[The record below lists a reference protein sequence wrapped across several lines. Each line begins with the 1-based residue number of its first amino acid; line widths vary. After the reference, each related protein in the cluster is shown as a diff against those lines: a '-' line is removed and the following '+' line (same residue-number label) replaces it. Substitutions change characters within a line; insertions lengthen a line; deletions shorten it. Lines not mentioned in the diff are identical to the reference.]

1 MRLERYAA
9 LDRLALEMRLDDAQ
23 QEALRLAFAHAC
35 VARVRHLLEQ
45 HEVDACLAVLE
56 CFVQGQASRD
66 ELTLAAER
74 AAALANAHGG
84 SKSIDGC
91 GHAAVSASYAVAR
104 ATAGR
109 ALDAASYAA
118 YAAVYAQG
126 GYAAVADRDAFA
138 VEHAWQTAALQTLF
152 AQDAAQDKAQH
163 AAHVD
168 S

>member
-1 MRLERYAA
+1 MNAA
-9 LDRLALEMRLDDAQ
+9 LDLLAAQIGMADAQ
-23 QEALRLAFAHAC
+23 HEALRLAFAHTC
-35 VARVRHLLEQ
+35 VARVRHLLEEP
-45 HEVDACLAVLE
+45 EVDACLAVLGR
-56 CFVQGQASRD
+56 FVQGQAGSD
-66 ELTLAAER
+66 ELTLAATR

-138 VEHAWQTAALQTLF
+138 VEHAWQVAALQALVVEH
-152 AQDAAQDKAQH
+152 AAQH
-163 AAHVD
+163 AAHVE

>member
-1 MRLERYAA
+1 MNAA
-9 LDRLALEMRLDDAQ
+9 LDRLAAQMHLDDTRH
-23 QEALRLAFAHAC
+23 EALRLAFAHTC

-45 HEVDACLAVLE
+45 PEVDACLAVLE
-56 CFVQGQASRD
+56 CFVQGQAGRD
-66 ELTLAAER
+66 ELTLAATR

-91 GHAAVSASYAVAR
+91 GH
-104 ATAGR
+104 
-109 ALDAASYAA
+109 AA

-138 VEHAWQTAALQTLF
+138 VEHAWQVAAPQALVVEH
-152 AQDAAQDKAQH
+152 AAQH
-163 AAHVD
+163 AAHVE

>member
-1 MRLERYAA
+1 MRTCTRIGTFEL
-9 LDRLALEMRLDDAQ
+9 LAHWTPRPE
-23 QEALRLAFAHAC
+23 
-35 VARVRHLLEQ
+35 
-45 HEVDACLAVLE
+45 
-56 CFVQGQASRD
+56 
-66 ELTLAAER
+66 TR

-91 GHAAVSASYAVAR
+91 GHAAVSTSYAVAR

-118 YAAVYAQG
+118 YATVYAQG

-138 VEHAWQTAALQTLF
+138 VEHAWQVAALQALVVEH
-152 AQDAAQDKAQH
+152 AAQH
-163 AAHVD
+163 AAHVE